1 MEKLL
6 QSLCSAQS
14 AKDIEG
20 RIFNEDETKLPP
32 SQTYEICIISRITT
46 LALHFLI
53 FRKVQIFTFITISE
67 FPTWYCHP
75 SLSST
80 KKTWSVV
87 FCHLSFSSQPHILYT
102 KLAASWP
109 QVWIFCIFEEIIFPQ
124 SWRTSF
130 QLEYQ
135 TVKFHCT
142 FVYTSISFF
151 QSQKIIAITI
161 WNWNLY
167 WISQN

>member
-32 SQTYEICIISRITT
+32 SKTYETSEFSCIISRIHTV
-46 LALHFLI
+46 ALHFLI
-53 FRKVQIFTFITISE
+53 LRNGITFVFSYNFRIFNVI
-67 FPTWYCHP
+67 
-75 SLSST
+75 LSPFLI
-80 KKTWSVV
+80 KYQEDLV
-87 FCHLSFSSQPHILYT
+87 CRILSFSSQPHILST

-109 QVWIFCIFEEIIFPQ
+109 QVWIFCILEEIIFPQ

-161 WNWNLY
+161 
-167 WISQN
+167 

>member
-32 SQTYEICIISRITT
+32 SQTYEISKFSCIISRITT

-53 FRKVQIFTFITISE
+53 FRNVISLP
-67 FPTWYCHP
+67 FYNLRI
-75 SLSST
+75 SNII
-80 KKTWSVV
+80 WSPFLIKYQEDLV
-87 FCHLSFSSQPHILYT
+87 CRILSFSSQPHILST

-109 QVWIFCIFEEIIFPQ
+109 QVEIFCIFEEIIFPQ

-135 TVKFHCT
+135 TVKFYCT
-142 FVYTSISFF
+142 FVYTSICFF
-151 QSQKIIAITI
+151 QSQMIIAITI
-161 WNWNLY
+161 
-167 WISQN
+167 

>member
-32 SQTYEICIISRITT
+32 IQTYEISEFNCIFSRMQT
-46 LALHFLI
+46 LALAFLI
-53 FRKVQIFTFITISE
+53 LRNVITFTFLVISE
-67 FPTWYCHP
+67 FPTWFCHP

-87 FCHLSFSSQPHILYT
+87 FCHFPPNH
-102 KLAASWP
+102 
-109 QVWIFCIFEEIIFPQ
+109 IFCPQ
-124 SWRTSF
+124 SWQQVGPKLRYFAFSRKSF
-130 QLEYQ
+130 SHKVGELR
-135 TVKFHCT
+135 F
-142 FVYTSISFF
+142 
-151 QSQKIIAITI
+151 
-161 WNWNLY
+161 N
-167 WISQN
+167 

>member
-32 SQTYEICIISRITT
+32 SQTYETSEFSCIISRIHTV
-46 LALHFLI
+46 ALHFLI
-53 FRKVQIFTFITISE
+53 LRNGITFAFSYNFRIFNVI
-67 FPTWYCHP
+67 
-75 SLSST
+75 LSPFLI
-80 KKTWSVV
+80 KYQEDLV
-87 FCHLSFSSQPHILYT
+87 CLILSFSSQPHILST

-161 WNWNLY
+161 
-167 WISQN
+167 

>member
-32 SQTYEICIISRITT
+32 SQTYETSEFSCIISRIHTV
-46 LALHFLI
+46 ALHFLI
-53 FRKVQIFTFITISE
+53 LRNGITFAFSYNFRIFNVILSPFLIKYQE
-67 FPTWYCHP
+67 DLVCHI
-75 SLSST
+75 
-80 KKTWSVV
+80 
-87 FCHLSFSSQPHILYT
+87 LSFSSQPHILST

-109 QVWIFCIFEEIIFPQ
+109 QVWIFCILEEIIFPQ

-135 TVKFHCT
+135 TVKFYCT
-142 FVYTSISFF
+142 FVYTSNCFF
-151 QSQKIIAITI
+151 QSQMIIAIAI
-161 WNWNLY
+161 LN
-167 WISQN
+167 